1 MHPGSLSGSP
11 LGPEVFRPP
20 RALGVISGSALSA
33 WAAALAVIAAMLA
46 WGAEA
51 EFKTFLAWA
60 LAALLGVLSLVFA
73 NWTFCV
79 LSLAYRLERD
89 AMVIVW
95 GLRRVIVPVEN
106 IQRMVPGRTIDEPG
120 VDGLNWWGC
129 HVGVADVPRIG
140 YTLFYSTHDAPADL
154 LYVVTDAE
162 AYALTVADQ
171 ARFAE
176 AVQARA
182 SLAPLDFSLQ
192 RAMATGMAALP
203 FWRDRVA
210 IIATIASGIACAIL
224 AGYVYGMYPGLP
236 SVIQLSYPEL
246 GGIVRIGNKAELLRI
261 AQVGAGILVANV
273 VIGIIVHSRE
283 RAAGLWLLAS
293 AGMLQLVLLA
303 AAVAA
308 IERA

>member
-1 MHPGSLSGSP
+1 M
-11 LGPEVFRPP
+11 
-20 RALGVISGSALSA
+20 A
-33 WAAALAVIAAMLA
+33 WDAR
-46 WGAEA
+46 A

-60 LAALLGVLSLVFA
+60 LAVALGVLALVFGNWAYSVFSLV
-73 NWTFCV
+73 
-79 LSLAYRLERD
+79 YRLERD
-89 AMVIVW
+89 ALVIVW
-95 GLRRVIVPVEN
+95 GLRRVVVPIEN
-106 IQRMVPGRTIDEPG
+106 IQRMVPGRTIDEPR
-120 VDGLNWWGC
+120 VEGLNWWGC
-129 HVGVADVPRIG
+129 HVGVAEVPRIG
-140 YTLFYSTHDAPADL
+140 YTLFYSTHDAPSDL

-192 RAMATGMAALP
+192 RAMATGMASLP

-210 IIATIASGIACAIL
+210 IVAAVMAGLACAAL

-236 SVIQLSYPEL
+236 GIVQLSYPDL
-246 GGIVRIGNKAELLRI
+246 GGVVRIGSKTELLRI
-261 AQVGAGILVANV
+261 ARVGAGILAVNV
-273 VIGIIVHSRE
+273 VLGIILHSRE

-303 AAVAA
+303 AAIAA
-308 IERA
+308 FERA

>member
-1 MHPGSLSGSP
+1 MHAGPRSGSSLVP
-11 LGPEVFRPP
+11 DVFRPP
-20 RALGVISGSALSA
+20 RALGVIAGSALAA
-33 WAAALAVIAAMLA
+33 WALGLAVLSVTLA

-60 LAALLGVLSLVFA
+60 LAAVLGVLSLVFA
-73 NWTFCV
+73 SWAFCV
-79 LSLAYRLERD
+79 FSLAYRLERD

-95 GLRRVIVPVEN
+95 GFRRVIVPIEN
-106 IQRMVPGRTIDEPG
+106 IQRMVPGRTIDEPD

-140 YTLFYSTHDAPADL
+140 YTLFYSTHDAPAQL

-176 AVQARA
+176 GVQARA
-182 SLAPLDFSLQ
+182 ALGPLDFSLH

-210 IIATIASGIACAIL
+210 LFAAVSAGLACALL
-224 AGYVYGMYPGLP
+224 AGYVYGMYPGIP
-236 SVIQLSYPEL
+236 GIVQLSYPEL
-246 GGIVRIGNKAELLRI
+246 GGIVRIGNKSELLRI
-261 AQVGAGILVANV
+261 AQVGATILAVNV
-273 VIGIIVHSRE
+273 VLGIIVHSRE

-308 IERA
+308 FERA